1 MRIIAAA
8 VLYFLVVFGVG
19 FVLGPVRVYWLQRQ
33 LGETMATLCEAPF
46 LLIAMVLAARW
57 LPKVLR
63 LKTHITSLVAM
74 GIGALFLQ
82 QLADFAVGRFLRGIT
97 PAQQISHLARPA
109 GLIYATLVII
119 FAVMPLLAT
128 ASPAAQ
134 CVTNGAQPF
143 PVLPAAGAGGIRG
156 L

>member
-1 MRIIAAA
+1 MHRTRRRIDADHRSGGT
-8 VLYFLVVFGVG
+8 LFLDRIWLGL
-19 FVLGPVRVYWLQRQ
+19 VLGPVRVYWLEPQ

-46 LLIAMVLAARW
+46 LLIAIVLTARW
-57 LPKVLR
+57 LPKLLS
-63 LKTHITSLVAM
+63 LKTNVTSLAAM

-119 FAVMPLLAT
+119 FAVMPILANWSHRRRN
-128 ASPAAQ
+128 A
-134 CVTNGAQPF
+134 
-143 PVLPAAGAGGIRG
+143 
-156 L
+156 